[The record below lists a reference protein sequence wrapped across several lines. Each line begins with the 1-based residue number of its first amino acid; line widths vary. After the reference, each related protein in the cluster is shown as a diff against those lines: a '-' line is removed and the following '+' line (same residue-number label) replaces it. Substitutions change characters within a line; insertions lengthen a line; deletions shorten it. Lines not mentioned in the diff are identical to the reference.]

1 MVIDRKRG
9 LNVQRETWVGAK
21 LMEGGIGWGGGR
33 KVQYGERVDRQREKR
48 ERKKRS
54 YCRQSDRR
62 RYTYLRKDSIRGMAC
77 LQINWN

>member
-21 LMEGGIGWGGGR
+21 LMEGGIGWGCGR

-48 ERKKRS
+48 EKKKKELLQTV
-54 YCRQSDRR
+54 RQAKIHVFKER
-62 RYTYLRKDSIRGMAC
+62 L
-77 LQINWN
+77 N

>member
-48 ERKKRS
+48 EDISALGYGKKKLLHMIPL
-54 YCRQSDRR
+54 
-62 RYTYLRKDSIRGMAC
+62 TNLPAC
-77 LQINWN
+77 KHTA

>member
-48 ERKKRS
+48 ERKKKELLQTV
-54 YCRQSDRR
+54 RQAKIHVFKER
-62 RYTYLRKDSIRGMAC
+62 L
-77 LQINWN
+77 N